1 MRIRHGTVVLQYGG
15 WCKVDCAYVRIM
27 RGEGV
32 GRTQKRYSEPPLSQS
47 ALASWAR
54 GGKA

>member
-1 MRIRHGTVVLQYGG
+1 MRHGTVVLQYGG